1 MWSARR
7 GIPKKWFGKAGLDA
21 ASRQRRLLLDDK
33 HAIEC
38 EFMDMMTGPDKAILF
53 A

>member
-1 MWSARR
+1 V
-7 GIPKKWFGKAGLDA
+7 GLDA
-21 ASRQRRLLLDDK
+21 AGRQRRLLLDDK

-38 EFMDMMTGPDKAILF
+38 ELMDMMTGPDKAVLF